1 LITVRRLWKNDYF
14 KTVVAMVLIVA
25 IVLSAFFALKVAL
38 NVTYGPVVVVESG
51 SMCVPYGYDGC
62 VGWKS
67 LDHPFA
73 PTLHTGDVI
82 IIQGV
87 NPKDLKTNYPNSDI
101 IVFYSPLDPK
111 GVPVIHR
118 IIAVT
123 DVNGTLY
130 FQTKGDGNGDQWP
143 SPITPTTHGK
153 DPWDGNNPPGIPQ
166 SLVVGKVVMRIPWFG
181 WLSLVM
187 QKSNW
192 GVPIIVALI
201 ILLVV
206 IEFVIP
212 IIREQSKKSAQ
223 QNKIQPQPQMYL

>member
-1 LITVRRLWKNDYF
+1 LIALKRLWKNDYF

-25 IVLSAFFALKVAL
+25 IVLGSFFGLKIGL

-51 SMCVPYGYDGC
+51 SMCVPYGYDDC
-62 VGWKS
+62 VGWTS

-73 PTLHTGDVI
+73 RTLHTGDVI

-101 IVFYSPLDPK
+101 IVFYDPNDPK

-118 IIAVT
+118 IIGAET
-123 DVNGTLY
+123 VNGITY
-130 FQTKGDGNGDQWP
+130 YRTKGDGNGNNNP
-143 SPITPTTHGK
+143 YPETPTSGL
-153 DPWDGNNPPGIPQ
+153 DPWDFNNPPGIPQ
-166 SLVVGKVVMRIPWFG
+166 DLVIGKVVMRIPWFG

-192 GVPIIVALI
+192 GLPVIVALI

-206 IEFVIP
+206 VEFVIP
-212 IIREQSKKSAQ
+212 IIREQGKKTAQ
-223 QNKIQPQPQMYL
+223 QNKIQPQSQMYL

>member
-1 LITVRRLWKNDYF
+1 MIAVKRLWKNDYF

-25 IVLSAFFALKVAL
+25 IVLISFFGLKVAL

-51 SMCVPYGYDGC
+51 SMCVPYGYGGC

-101 IVFYSPLDPK
+101 IVFYSPLEPK

-118 IIAVT
+118 IIGVT
-123 DVNGTLY
+123 NINGTLY
-130 FQTKGDGNGDQWP
+130 FQTKGDGNGINNPYPQ
-143 SPITPTTHGK
+143 TPKSGL
-153 DPWDGNNPPGIPQ
+153 DPWDYNNPPGIPQ
-166 SLVVGKVVMRIPWFG
+166 NMVIGKVVLRIPWFG

-192 GVPIIVALI
+192 GIPVIVALI

-212 IIREQSKKSAQ
+212 LIREQSKKSAQ

>member
-1 LITVRRLWKNDYF
+1 LIAVKRLWKNDYF

-25 IVLSAFFALKVAL
+25 IVLSSFYGLKVAL

-62 VGWKS
+62 VDWKS

-101 IVFYSPLDPK
+101 IVFYAPNEPK

-118 IIAVT
+118 IIGVT
-123 DVNGTLY
+123 NVNGTLY
-130 FQTKGDGNGDQWP
+130 FQTKGDGNGNPYPQ
-143 SPITPTTHGK
+143 TPTSNL
-153 DPWDGNNPPGIPQ
+153 DPWDSNNPPGIPQ

-181 WLSLVM
+181 WLSLIM

-192 GVPIIVALI
+192 GIPVIVALI
-201 ILLVV
+201 ILLVI

-212 IIREQSKKSAQ
+212 VIREQSKKSAQ
-223 QNKIQPQPQMYL
+223 QNKIEPQPQMYL